1 MAWLWLSSKEKEGH
15 RAAAL
20 PRKENKR
27 KGMMEWTKN
36 QDGLY
41 RRFQFNDFREAFEFM
56 KEVAQIA
63 EKHQHH
69 PRWTNQWNQVEIW
82 LNTHDAGH
90 QITDKDHA
98 LAQEIDQ
105 VWNRASGK
113 DDSSTPV

>member
-1 MAWLWLSSKEKEGH
+1 MALAVLQRERGAQGRCPPPEG
-15 RAAAL
+15 
-20 PRKENKR
+20 KQK

-36 QDGLY
+36 QDALY

-90 QITDKDHA
+90 QVTDKDHA